1 MPRLLRWAAVIR
13 SRRIRLT
20 PVLAVTMLAVVTAAC
35 TTDADSAVDETVA
48 DTTTTTVRAQ
58 IDSDGRLVIGAL
70 LPLSDPLL
78 GQPMAT
84 AVETAVERINA
95 AGGVLDQ
102 RVSLVLADE
111 GSSTATA
118 TASIQT
124 LLDRDVDAII
134 GPASSLIALST
145 LDDIVSAG
153 KVACSPT
160 ASSLALDNFPDQD
173 LFFRTIPSD
182 SLQARAI
189 AAAADQTGAQRG
201 AIVYVDDAY
210 GRPFA
215 DAVEASL
222 ANQAIVVVERIGF
235 ASFDDDLSD
244 EVAALADSDTQVVV
258 LLAGGEDGT
267 RFLEALDDAD
277 TDNIGT
283 IVVNDALRNPTTP
296 QRIQALD
303 PDLRSKIVGLA
314 PQAASSDPNAPF
326 DPPGLFAANAYDC
339 ANLIALA
346 AVRAD
351 SDAPRDIARQIAPV
365 SVSGS
370 VCTTFEACVDA
381 IDSGLQ
387 IDYNGPSGLTDLL
400 ARTGDPSRAV
410 FDRFTFDETGRDTL
424 QRTVIVGP

>member
-1 MPRLLRWAAVIR
+1 LAAVIR
-13 SRRIRLT
+13 SRRIRLA
-20 PVLAVTMLAVVTAAC
+20 PVLAVTMLAAVTAAC
-35 TTDADSAVDETVA
+35 TTDDDSAVDETVA
-48 DTTTTTVRAQ
+48 DTTTTTVRPQ

-95 AGGVLDQ
+95 AGGVLDE
-102 RVSLVLADE
+102 RVSLVVADE

-160 ASSLALDNFPDQD
+160 ASSLALDDFPDQD
-173 LFFRTIPSD
+173 LFFRTVPSD

-189 AAAADQTGAQRG
+189 AAAADQTGAQRI

-235 ASFDDDLSD
+235 ASDDDDLSD
-244 EVAALADSDTQVVV
+244 EAAALADFDTQVVV
-258 LLAGGEDGT
+258 LLADGEDGT
-267 RFLEALDDAD
+267 RFLEALDDDDASG
-277 TDNIGT
+277 IGT

-296 QRIQALD
+296 QRIQGL
-303 PDLRSKIVGLA
+303 DLRTKIVGLA

-351 SDAPRDIARQIAPV
+351 SDAPRDIARQIAQV

-370 VCTTFEACVDA
+370 VCVSFEDCVDA
-381 IDSGLQ
+381 IESGLQ
-387 IDYNGPSGLTDLL
+387 IDYNGPSGVTDLL
-400 ARTGDPSRAV
+400 ARTGDPSRAI

-424 QRTVIVGP
+424 QRTVVVGL